1 MSVQINTAAEG
12 QTRKDRGRSE
22 YEHAFRHIPV
32 AYSRG
37 YSTHEAALVEFKAY
51 IYARESL

>member
-1 MSVQINTAAEG
+1 MSVQINAAAEG

-22 YEHAFRHIPV
+22 YEHAFRHMPV

-37 YSTHEAALVEFKAY
+37 YSTHEAALAEFKAY
-51 IYARESL
+51 I